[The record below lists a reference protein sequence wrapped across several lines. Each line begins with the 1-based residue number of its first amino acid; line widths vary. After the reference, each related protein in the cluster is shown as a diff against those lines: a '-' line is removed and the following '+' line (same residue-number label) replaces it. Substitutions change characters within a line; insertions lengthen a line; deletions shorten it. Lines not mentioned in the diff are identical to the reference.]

1 MLLASANAPAL
12 DGLAEGIR
20 GKGVQLAP
28 AQKQELIR
36 FFEQHDPAVRR
47 AALHV
52 LETVGVDATPI
63 ATATARRAES
73 VALNQS
79 ADAESRADSIAFL
92 ALVDPA
98 QRRRGSSSC

>member
-20 GKGVQLAP
+20 GKDVQLPP

-36 FFEQHDPAVRR
+36 LFEQHDPAVRR

-52 LETVGVDATPI
+52 WKP
-63 ATATARRAES
+63 
-73 VALNQS
+73 
-79 ADAESRADSIAFL
+79 
-92 ALVDPA
+92 
-98 QRRRGSSSC
+98 